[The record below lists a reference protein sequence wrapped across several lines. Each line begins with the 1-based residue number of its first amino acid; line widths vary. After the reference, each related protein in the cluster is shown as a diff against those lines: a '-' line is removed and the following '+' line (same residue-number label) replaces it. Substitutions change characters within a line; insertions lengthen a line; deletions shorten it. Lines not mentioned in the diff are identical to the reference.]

1 MSPKSAVIEVHLC
14 IEGHQAAVSG
24 DYQRVDLQQRA
35 VHLLKALVEPGDEL
49 DPRGDEL
56 SRQIEAEGL
65 VAGLVGFE
73 PKQRVYRLVEYLLR
87 GLGRDLLDI
96 HPAGLARH
104 DDGPVGR
111 PVNYNSQVE
120 LLLNIHTFFDKD
132 LLDQAS
138 LGARLG
144 GDERHSENRLGRPLR
159 FFGPVGELDAPAL
172 APASG
177 MDLRLYHHRAA

>member
-14 IEGHQAAVSG
+14 IEGQQATVSG
-24 DYQRVDLQQRA
+24 DDQRVDLQQGA
-35 VHLLKALVEPGDEL
+35 VHLLEALVEPDDEL

-56 SRQIEAEGL
+56 SRQVEAEGE

-73 PKQRVYRLVEYLLR
+73 PKERVHRFVEYLLR

-96 HPAGLARH
+96 HPAGLACH
-104 DDGPVGR
+104 DDGPVGG
-111 PVNYNSQVE
+111 PVNHNSQVE
-120 LLLNIHTFFDKD
+120 LLLDLHAFFDKD
-132 LLDQAS
+132 LLDQAA

-144 GDERHSENRLGRPLR
+144 GDESHSENRLGRPLR
-159 FFGPVGELDAPAL
+159 FFGPIGELDAPAL

-177 MDLRLYHHRAA
+177 MDLRLDNHCAA